1 MGTRSN
7 SSFLRVS
14 RKSFFKL
21 FFVKDL
27 ISWSFYFLVF
37 LAITHVFIN
46 QLGDVE
52 NFLSADPLVTPLH
65 IKPEWYFLFAYSILR
80 CIPSKTFGVFSLA
93 LSVVFPIFC
102 VISKSKSTNSNFGA
116 FFVCFVLLT
125 ITGSMPVETPYVLAS
140 QILSLSFFVLFLF

>member
-1 MGTRSN
+1 MGLLHNTRSN
-7 SSFLRVS
+7 SSFLGVS

-46 QLGDVE
+46 QLRDVE

-65 IKPEWYFLFAYSILR
+65 IKPEWYFLFAYAILR
-80 CIPSKTFGVFSLA
+80 KSRTNSSNIGVFI
-93 LSVVFPIFC
+93 LS
-102 VISKSKSTNSNFGA
+102 
-116 FFVCFVLLT
+116 FFILT
-125 ITGSMPVETPYVLAS
+125 VTRRMPVEDPYVLIS
-140 QILSLSFFVLFLF
+140 QITSVTYFMSYLI